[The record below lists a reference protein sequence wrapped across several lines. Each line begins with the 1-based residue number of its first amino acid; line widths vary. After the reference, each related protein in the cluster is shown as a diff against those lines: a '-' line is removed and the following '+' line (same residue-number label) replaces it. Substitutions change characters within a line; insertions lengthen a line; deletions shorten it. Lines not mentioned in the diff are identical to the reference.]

1 MRRSIIWDACMAVA
15 VAITVVEGL
24 KLLALVF
31 AVP

>member
-1 MRRSIIWDACMAVA
+1 MPIIWDAGVPLA

-24 KLLALVF
+24 KLVAPVF